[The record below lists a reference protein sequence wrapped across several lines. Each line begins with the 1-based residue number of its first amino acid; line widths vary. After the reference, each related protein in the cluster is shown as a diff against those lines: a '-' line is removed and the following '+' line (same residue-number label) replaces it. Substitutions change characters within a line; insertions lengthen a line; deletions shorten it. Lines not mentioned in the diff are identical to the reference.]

1 MTNRLRT
8 KILVAAV
15 CCAGFLLAGVAL
27 SEARSLEQ
35 VEPKMVCMVND
46 TLFPREQIP
55 VEVDGK
61 TYFGCCEMCKG
72 RLASDASL
80 RSAKDPVSGVS
91 VDKALA
97 VIGAIFSERRDFFPL
112 QSRFLEPSGENEG

>member
-97 VIGAIFSERRDFFPL
+97 VIGAAPDGRVQYFLSEETFSRYN
-112 QSRFLEPSGENEG
+112 QGS